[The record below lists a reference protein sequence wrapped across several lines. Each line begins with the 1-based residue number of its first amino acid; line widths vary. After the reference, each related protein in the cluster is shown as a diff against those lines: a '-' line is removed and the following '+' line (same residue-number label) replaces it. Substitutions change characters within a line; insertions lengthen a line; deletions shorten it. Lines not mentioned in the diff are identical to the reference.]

1 MVLDGSKEASTRLAS
16 MLFWDVNNGI
26 SRRSWAR
33 NEGAIFAIKR
43 AMKTQPLLKVT
54 IPNRVED
61 GLFNDQN

>member
-1 MVLDGSKEASTRLAS
+1 MVLDGSKEASSRLES

-43 AMKTQPLLKVT
+43 AMATKPSLKVT
-54 IPNRVED
+54 IPNIVDER
-61 GLFNDQN
+61 LFQI